1 MVNGIDFI
9 PERDMELY
17 KAYRNALKKKEVR
30 SQREAVMM
38 AISSP
43 TSRFWISPLQAY
55 RGILLIKKGKT
66 KQKSRSIRDKMIR
79 DIYEI
84 YKELE
89 NKGDF
94 LGCSIYF
101 ITSFAVYQE
110 APAFYISYS
119 RALAII
125 QRINRERKHGR

>member
-1 MVNGIDFI
+1 MVNGVDFI

-17 KAYRNALKKKEVR
+17 EAYRRALKMREVK
-30 SQREAVMM
+30 SHREAVMR

-43 TSRFWISPLQAY
+43 ASRFWISTLPAY
-55 RGILLIKKGKT
+55 RGLLLIRKGKT
-66 KQKSRSIRDKMIR
+66 KEKGRSIRNKMID

-89 NKGDF
+89 KKREFKG
-94 LGCSIYF
+94 SSVYF
-101 ITSFAVYQE
+101 ITSFAVYQT
-110 APAFYISYS
+110 APCFYISYS

-125 QRINRERKHGR
+125 QRINRERKNGR